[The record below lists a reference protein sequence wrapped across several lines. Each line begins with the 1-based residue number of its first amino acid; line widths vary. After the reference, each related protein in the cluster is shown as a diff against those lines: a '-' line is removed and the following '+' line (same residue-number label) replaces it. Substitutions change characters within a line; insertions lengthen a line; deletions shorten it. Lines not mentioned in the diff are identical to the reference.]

1 MQLPSFCRAASAVCK
16 SKPMELALQPRL
28 SPQGDPAAPQTC
40 HCQSVQLQ
48 GCFQRLCRK
57 VALQL
62 WAPVVASAL
71 LQLGSLQ
78 LHKALLLS
86 GAAGGMCVCSCQE
99 KWVSVLLQLQD
110 VLQCDCSCS
119 AHVQL
124 FLSRPPCST
133 VAGCP
138 AHLTFRS
145 EVIYLK
151 DSGPC

>member
-1 MQLPSFCRAASAVCK
+1 
-16 SKPMELALQPRL
+16 MELALQPQL

-40 HCQSVQLQ
+40 QCQSVQLQ

-86 GAAGGMCVCSCQE
+86 GAAGGTCV
-99 KWVSVLLQLQD
+99 L
-110 VLQCDCSCS
+110 
-119 AHVQL
+119 
-124 FLSRPPCST
+124 RPGEVGVCA
-133 VAGCP
+133 VAAAGC
-138 AHLTFRS
+138 AA
-145 EVIYLK
+145 V
-151 DSGPC
+151 